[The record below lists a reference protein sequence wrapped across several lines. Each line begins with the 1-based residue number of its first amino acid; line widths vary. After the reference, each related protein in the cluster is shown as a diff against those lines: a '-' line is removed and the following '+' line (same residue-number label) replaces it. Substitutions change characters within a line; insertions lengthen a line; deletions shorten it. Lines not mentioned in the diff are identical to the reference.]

1 MSTVNALVAAARD
14 GDVGQIKAL
23 AKQCDINARD
33 EIGWCAVHRAAV
45 HGQVASLRCL
55 VANGADLD
63 AVDDDGWRA
72 IHRAAWVGDCPT
84 LTALVELGAGV
95 ETACDA
101 TGETAV
107 HVAARNGRLKALRCL
122 ATELGANVAARD
134 AFGRTAAHFAA
145 WEGHVHMLRS
155 LKSLGDLARDADDGG
170 DALLVARDRDG
181 RLPVDYAD
189 DRGARDA
196 AAWLRALAA
205 RKSARG
211 RGAAATVGARRRSRR
226 RRRRKN
232 TGAEDRDVGVRRGPR
247 RRPRGPRRREVRRC
261 RHRHPAGCRRARP
274 RRADGVPARR
284 RAPAHRPKG
293 RRARGAPRRGARLC
307 HFRGAA
313 RPGPLDDLEALGPY
327 GLTCRERSSRS
338 GGNGGVAARSRSSRG
353 HRARDGGA
361 GAKEGA
367 PPCRGPASRARLAA
381 PWWLLVDRGVLGVGQ
396 VVDAREQDEEERAGR
411 RRREGRAVRSVAGI
425 TRMTSVTRARAALL
439 QADLC
444 VHWVAEDYAHRRQS
458 GQRED
463 RQRREGAKVVRMR
476 PRNMAAKQTAILE
489 WP

>member
-14 GDVGQIKAL
+14 GDVGQIKTL
-23 AKQCDINARD
+23 AQQCDINARD

-45 HGQVASLRCL
+45 HGQVQSLRCL
-55 VANGADLD
+55 VASGAELD

-84 LTALVELGAGV
+84 LKALVELGAGV

-145 WEGHVHMLRS
+145 WEGHVHILRS

-205 RKSARG
+205 RKTPGGAAPPPPSAPASQSTPAPAKGPAPRTATSASARTTPASA
-211 RGAAATVGARRRSRR
+211 RAATPRSPPMPPPPPLDA
-226 RRRRKN
+226 
-232 TGAEDRDVGVRRGPR
+232 AE
-247 RRPRGPRRREVRRC
+247 
-261 RHRHPAGCRRARP
+261 RARAALMASQLVAELQLTDQK
-274 RRADGVPARR
+274 ADAL
-284 RAPAHRPKG
+284 AAHLVA
-293 RRARGAPRRGARLC
+293 ARGFATFEELLDPEL
-307 HFRGAA
+307 
-313 RPGPLDDLEALGPY
+313 LDDLEALGPY
-327 GLTCRERSSRS
+327 GLLDVPRKKLAQRRQWW
-338 GGNGGVAARSRSSRG
+338 SRG
-353 HRARDGGA
+353 EESISPDI
-361 GAKEGA
+361 
-367 PPCRGPASRARLAA
+367 GPA
-381 PWWLLVDRGVLGVGQ
+381 
-396 VVDAREQDEEERAGR
+396 
-411 RRREGRAVRSVAGI
+411 I
-425 TRMTSVTRARAALL
+425 AALGL
-439 QADLC
+439 
-444 VHWVAEDYAHRRQS
+444 
-458 GQRED
+458 
-463 RQRREGAKVVRMR
+463 
-476 PRNMAAKQTAILE
+476 T
-489 WP
+489 

>member
-14 GDVGQIKAL
+14 GDVGQIKTL

-84 LTALVELGAGV
+84 LKALVELGAGV

-205 RKSARG
+205 RKTPG
-211 RGAAATVGARRRSRR
+211 HGAAATVGAGVAVDAGAT
-226 RRRRKN
+226 KGPAP
-232 TGAEDRDVGVRRGPR
+232 TGRDVGVRQDHAGV
-247 RRPRGPRRREVRRC
+247 REGRDAAKSADAATATPLD
-261 RHRHPAGCRRARP
+261 PAERARAALMASQLVAELQLTDA
-274 RRADGVPARR
+274 RADAL
-284 RAPAHRPKG
+284 AAHLVA
-293 RRARGAPRRGARLC
+293 ARGFATFEELHWTRSCSTTSRRS
-307 HFRGAA
+307 
-313 RPGPLDDLEALGPY
+313 GPTVCW
-327 GLTCRERSSRS
+327 TCRERSSRS
-338 GGNGGVAARSRSSRG
+338 GGNGGVAGRSRSSR
-353 HRARDGGA
+353 RTS
-361 GAKEGA
+361 
-367 PPCRGPASRARLAA
+367 GPR
-381 PWWLLVDRGVLGVGQ
+381 W
-396 VVDAREQDEEERAGR
+396 R
-411 RRREGRAVRSVAGI
+411 RWG
-425 TRMTSVTRARAALL
+425 
-439 QADLC
+439 
-444 VHWVAEDYAHRRQS
+444 
-458 GQRED
+458 
-463 RQRREGAKVVRMR
+463 
-476 PRNMAAKQTAILE
+476 
-489 WP
+489 

>member
-14 GDVGQIKAL
+14 GDVGQIKTL

-84 LTALVELGAGV
+84 LKALVELGAGV

-205 RKSARG
+205 RKKPGAR
-211 RGAAATVGARRRSRR
+211 AAATRLRPASRRSVAVDAGA
-226 RRRRKN
+226 RKN
-232 TGAEDRDVGVRRGPR
+232 TGAEDRDAGVRRDRAGVD
-247 RRPRGPRRREVRRC
+247 REDRDAAKSADAATAT
-261 RHRHPAGCRRARP
+261 PAGRRRARP

-284 RAPAHRPKG
+284 RAPAHRRAG
-293 RRARGAPRRGARLC
+293 RRAGGAPRRVARLR

-313 RPGPLDDLEALGPY
+313 RPGAARRPRGAGPTVCW
-327 GLTCRERSSRS
+327 TCRERSLRS
-338 GGNGGVAARSRSSRG
+338 GGSGGVAAKSRYPRTS
-353 HRARDGGA
+353 
-361 GAKEGA
+361 
-367 PPCRGPASRARLAA
+367 
-381 PWWLLVDRGVLGVGQ
+381 
-396 VVDAREQDEEERAGR
+396 GR
-411 RRREGRAVRSVAGI
+411 RWRRWG
-425 TRMTSVTRARAALL
+425 
-439 QADLC
+439 
-444 VHWVAEDYAHRRQS
+444 
-458 GQRED
+458 
-463 RQRREGAKVVRMR
+463 
-476 PRNMAAKQTAILE
+476 
-489 WP
+489 

>member
-14 GDVGQIKAL
+14 GDVQRIKTL

-84 LTALVELGAGV
+84 LKALVELGAGV

-145 WEGHVHMLRS
+145 WEGHVHILRS

-181 RLPVDYAD
+181 RLPVDYAH

-196 AAWLRALAA
+196 TAWLRALAA
-205 RKSARG
+205 RKKPGHATPPPASAPG
-211 RGAAATVGARRRSRR
+211 SQST
-226 RRRRKN
+226 
-232 TGAEDRDVGVRRGPR
+232 P
-247 RRPRGPRRREVRRC
+247 
-261 RHRHPAGCRRARP
+261 
-274 RRADGVPARR
+274 VPAR
-284 RAPAHRPKG
+284 APAPRTATPVAA
-293 RRARGAPRRGARLC
+293 RTTPALTPRTATPRSPPMPPPPPLDAAERARAALMATQLVTELQLTDQRADALAAHLVASRGFATFEELLD
-307 HFRGAA
+307 
-313 RPGPLDDLEALGPY
+313 PELLDDLEALGPY
-327 GLTCRERSSRS
+327 GLLDVPRKKLAQRRQWW
-338 GGNGGVAARSRSSRG
+338 SRG
-353 HRARDGGA
+353 EESLSPDI
-361 GAKEGA
+361 
-367 PPCRGPASRARLAA
+367 GPA
-381 PWWLLVDRGVLGVGQ
+381 
-396 VVDAREQDEEERAGR
+396 
-411 RRREGRAVRSVAGI
+411 
-425 TRMTSVTRARAALL
+425 MAALGL
-439 QADLC
+439 
-444 VHWVAEDYAHRRQS
+444 
-458 GQRED
+458 
-463 RQRREGAKVVRMR
+463 
-476 PRNMAAKQTAILE
+476 T
-489 WP
+489 

>member
-14 GDVGQIKAL
+14 GDVGQIKTL

-45 HGQVASLRCL
+45 HGQVQSLRCL
-55 VANGADLD
+55 VANGADIN

-84 LTALVELGAGV
+84 LKALVELGAGV

-205 RKSARG
+205 RKTPGGAAPPPPSAPGSQSTPAPAKTPAPRTATSASARTATP
-211 RGAAATVGARRRSRR
+211 RSPPMPPPPPPLDAA
-226 RRRRKN
+226 
-232 TGAEDRDVGVRRGPR
+232 E
-247 RRPRGPRRREVRRC
+247 
-261 RHRHPAGCRRARP
+261 RARAALMASQLVAELQLTDQ
-274 RRADGVPARR
+274 RADAL
-284 RAPAHRPKG
+284 AAHLVA
-293 RRARGAPRRGARLC
+293 ARGFASFEELLDPEL
-307 HFRGAA
+307 
-313 RPGPLDDLEALGPY
+313 LDDLEALGPY
-327 GLTCRERSSRS
+327 GLLDVPRKKLAQRRQWW
-338 GGNGGVAARSRSSRG
+338 SRG
-353 HRARDGGA
+353 EESLSPDI
-361 GAKEGA
+361 
-367 PPCRGPASRARLAA
+367 GPA
-381 PWWLLVDRGVLGVGQ
+381 
-396 VVDAREQDEEERAGR
+396 
-411 RRREGRAVRSVAGI
+411 
-425 TRMTSVTRARAALL
+425 MAALGL
-439 QADLC
+439 
-444 VHWVAEDYAHRRQS
+444 
-458 GQRED
+458 
-463 RQRREGAKVVRMR
+463 
-476 PRNMAAKQTAILE
+476 T
-489 WP
+489 

>member
-1 MSTVNALVAAARD
+1 MTAVNALVAAARD
-14 GDVGQIKAL
+14 GDLGQIKAL

-45 HGQVASLRCL
+45 HGQVVSLRCL
-55 VANGADLD
+55 VASGADIN

-155 LKSLGDLARDADDGG
+155 LKSLGDLACDADDGG

-205 RKSARG
+205 RKKPGHATPRPPEAPGSQSTPAPAKTPAPRAAMPASTPRTATSASART
-211 RGAAATVGARRRSRR
+211 ATPRSPPMPPPPPPLDP
-226 RRRRKN
+226 
-232 TGAEDRDVGVRRGPR
+232 AE
-247 RRPRGPRRREVRRC
+247 
-261 RHRHPAGCRRARP
+261 RARAALMASQLVAELQLTDQ
-274 RRADGVPARR
+274 RADAL
-284 RAPAHRPKG
+284 AAHLVA
-293 RRARGAPRRGARLC
+293 ARGFASFEELLDPEL
-307 HFRGAA
+307 
-313 RPGPLDDLEALGPY
+313 LDDLEALGPY
-327 GLTCRERSSRS
+327 GLLDVPRKKLAQRRQWW
-338 GGNGGVAARSRSSRG
+338 SRG
-353 HRARDGGA
+353 EESLSPDI
-361 GAKEGA
+361 
-367 PPCRGPASRARLAA
+367 GPA
-381 PWWLLVDRGVLGVGQ
+381 
-396 VVDAREQDEEERAGR
+396 
-411 RRREGRAVRSVAGI
+411 
-425 TRMTSVTRARAALL
+425 MAALGL
-439 QADLC
+439 
-444 VHWVAEDYAHRRQS
+444 
-458 GQRED
+458 
-463 RQRREGAKVVRMR
+463 
-476 PRNMAAKQTAILE
+476 T
-489 WP
+489 

>member
-14 GDVGQIKAL
+14 GDVGQIKTL

-84 LTALVELGAGV
+84 LKALVELGAGV

-205 RKSARG
+205 RKKPPEAGVAAPASQSTPAPAKTPAPRTAMPASTPRTATPASARTATP
-211 RGAAATVGARRRSRR
+211 RSPPMPPPPPPLDAA
-226 RRRRKN
+226 
-232 TGAEDRDVGVRRGPR
+232 E
-247 RRPRGPRRREVRRC
+247 
-261 RHRHPAGCRRARP
+261 RARAALMASQLVAELQLTDK
-274 RRADGVPARR
+274 RADVLA
-284 RAPAHRPKG
+284 AHLV
-293 RRARGAPRRGARLC
+293 ASRGFASFEELLDPEL
-307 HFRGAA
+307 
-313 RPGPLDDLEALGPY
+313 LDDLEALGPY
-327 GLTCRERSSRS
+327 GLLDVPRKKLAQRRQWW
-338 GGNGGVAARSRSSRG
+338 SRG
-353 HRARDGGA
+353 EESLSPDI
-361 GAKEGA
+361 
-367 PPCRGPASRARLAA
+367 GPA
-381 PWWLLVDRGVLGVGQ
+381 
-396 VVDAREQDEEERAGR
+396 
-411 RRREGRAVRSVAGI
+411 
-425 TRMTSVTRARAALL
+425 MAALGL
-439 QADLC
+439 
-444 VHWVAEDYAHRRQS
+444 
-458 GQRED
+458 
-463 RQRREGAKVVRMR
+463 
-476 PRNMAAKQTAILE
+476 T
-489 WP
+489 

>member
-14 GDVGQIKAL
+14 GDVTQIKSL
-23 AKQCDINARD
+23 AQQCDINARD

-55 VANGADLD
+55 VANGADIN

-72 IHRAAWVGDCPT
+72 IHRAAWVGDCPS
-84 LTALVELGAGV
+84 LKALVELGAGV

-196 AAWLRALAA
+196 AAWLRSRATLAARGKRPGETPPVARASMPPASGTTATASTPAPRTATPSSTRTAKPASTPRTATPGSSRTATPRSPPMPPPPPPLDAAERARAALMASQLVAELQLTDKRADALAA
-205 RKSARG
+205 HLVAARG
-211 RGAAATVGARRRSRR
+211 FATF
-226 RRRRKN
+226 
-232 TGAEDRDVGVRRGPR
+232 EELLDP
-247 RRPRGPRRREVRRC
+247 E
-261 RHRHPAGCRRARP
+261 
-274 RRADGVPARR
+274 
-284 RAPAHRPKG
+284 
-293 RRARGAPRRGARLC
+293 L
-307 HFRGAA
+307 
-313 RPGPLDDLEALGPY
+313 LDDLEALGPY
-327 GLTCRERSSRS
+327 GLLDVPRKKLAQRRQWW
-338 GGNGGVAARSRSSRG
+338 SRG
-353 HRARDGGA
+353 
-361 GAKEGA
+361 EESLVA
-367 PPCRGPASRARLAA
+367 PDIGPA
-381 PWWLLVDRGVLGVGQ
+381 
-396 VVDAREQDEEERAGR
+396 
-411 RRREGRAVRSVAGI
+411 
-425 TRMTSVTRARAALL
+425 MAALGL
-439 QADLC
+439 
-444 VHWVAEDYAHRRQS
+444 
-458 GQRED
+458 
-463 RQRREGAKVVRMR
+463 
-476 PRNMAAKQTAILE
+476 T
-489 WP
+489 

>member
-1 MSTVNALVAAARD
+1 MSTVNTLVAAARD

-33 EIGWCAVHRAAV
+33 EIGWGAVHRAAV

-55 VANGADLD
+55 VASGADLN

-145 WEGHVHMLRS
+145 WEGHVHILRS

-205 RKSARG
+205 RKKPPVVAAPASAPASQSTPAPAKTPAPRTAMPASTRRTATPASARTATP
-211 RGAAATVGARRRSRR
+211 RSPPMPPPPPPLDAA
-226 RRRRKN
+226 
-232 TGAEDRDVGVRRGPR
+232 E
-247 RRPRGPRRREVRRC
+247 
-261 RHRHPAGCRRARP
+261 RARAALMASQLVAELQLTDQ
-274 RRADGVPARR
+274 RADAL
-284 RAPAHRPKG
+284 AAHLVA
-293 RRARGAPRRGARLC
+293 ARGFASFEELLDPEL
-307 HFRGAA
+307 
-313 RPGPLDDLEALGPY
+313 LDDLEALGPY
-327 GLTCRERSSRS
+327 GLLDVPRKKLAQRRQWW
-338 GGNGGVAARSRSSRG
+338 SRG
-353 HRARDGGA
+353 EESLSPDI
-361 GAKEGA
+361 
-367 PPCRGPASRARLAA
+367 GPA
-381 PWWLLVDRGVLGVGQ
+381 
-396 VVDAREQDEEERAGR
+396 
-411 RRREGRAVRSVAGI
+411 
-425 TRMTSVTRARAALL
+425 MAALGL
-439 QADLC
+439 
-444 VHWVAEDYAHRRQS
+444 
-458 GQRED
+458 
-463 RQRREGAKVVRMR
+463 
-476 PRNMAAKQTAILE
+476 T
-489 WP
+489 

>member
-14 GDVGQIKAL
+14 GDVGQIKTL
-23 AKQCDINARD
+23 AQQCDINARD

-45 HGQVASLRCL
+45 HGQIQSLRCL
-55 VANGADLD
+55 VANGADIN

-84 LTALVELGAGV
+84 LKALVALGAGV

-205 RKSARG
+205 RKKPGHATSAPPAAPGSQSTPAPAKTPAPRAAMPASTPRTATPASAR
-211 RGAAATVGARRRSRR
+211 AATPRSPPMPPPPPPLDP
-226 RRRRKN
+226 
-232 TGAEDRDVGVRRGPR
+232 AE
-247 RRPRGPRRREVRRC
+247 
-261 RHRHPAGCRRARP
+261 RARAALMASQLVAELQLTDA
-274 RRADGVPARR
+274 RADAL
-284 RAPAHRPKG
+284 AAHLV
-293 RRARGAPRRGARLC
+293 ASRGFTTFEELLDPEL
-307 HFRGAA
+307 
-313 RPGPLDDLEALGPY
+313 LDDLEALGPY
-327 GLTCRERSSRS
+327 GLLDVPRKKLAQRRQWW
-338 GGNGGVAARSRSSRG
+338 SRG
-353 HRARDGGA
+353 EESLSPDI
-361 GAKEGA
+361 
-367 PPCRGPASRARLAA
+367 GPA
-381 PWWLLVDRGVLGVGQ
+381 
-396 VVDAREQDEEERAGR
+396 
-411 RRREGRAVRSVAGI
+411 
-425 TRMTSVTRARAALL
+425 MAALGL
-439 QADLC
+439 
-444 VHWVAEDYAHRRQS
+444 
-458 GQRED
+458 
-463 RQRREGAKVVRMR
+463 
-476 PRNMAAKQTAILE
+476 T
-489 WP
+489 

>member
-14 GDVGQIKAL
+14 GDVRQIKSL

-45 HGQVASLRCL
+45 HGQVVSLRCL
-55 VANGADLD
+55 VANGADIN

-84 LTALVELGAGV
+84 LKALVDLGAGV

-205 RKSARG
+205 RKKPGRATPPPASAPG
-211 RGAAATVGARRRSRR
+211 SQST
-226 RRRRKN
+226 
-232 TGAEDRDVGVRRGPR
+232 
-247 RRPRGPRRREVRRC
+247 
-261 RHRHPAGCRRARP
+261 PA
-274 RRADGVPARR
+274 PA
-284 RAPAHRPKG
+284 RAPAPRTATPASA
-293 RRARGAPRRGARLC
+293 RTARTATPRSPPMPPPPPPLDAAERARAALMASQLVAELQLTDQRADALAA
-307 HFRGAA
+307 HLVAA
-313 RPGPLDDLEALGPY
+313 RGFASFEELLDPELLDDLEALGPY
-327 GLTCRERSSRS
+327 GLLDVPRKKLAQRRQWW
-338 GGNGGVAARSRSSRG
+338 SRG
-353 HRARDGGA
+353 EESLSPDI
-361 GAKEGA
+361 
-367 PPCRGPASRARLAA
+367 GPA
-381 PWWLLVDRGVLGVGQ
+381 
-396 VVDAREQDEEERAGR
+396 
-411 RRREGRAVRSVAGI
+411 
-425 TRMTSVTRARAALL
+425 MAALGL
-439 QADLC
+439 
-444 VHWVAEDYAHRRQS
+444 
-458 GQRED
+458 
-463 RQRREGAKVVRMR
+463 
-476 PRNMAAKQTAILE
+476 T
-489 WP
+489 

>member
-14 GDVGQIKAL
+14 GDVGQIKTL
-23 AKQCDINARD
+23 AQQCDINARD

-45 HGQVASLRCL
+45 HGQIQSLRCL

-155 LKSLGDLARDADDGG
+155 LKSLGDLACDADDGG

-205 RKSARG
+205 RKTPGGAAPPPPSAPASQSTPAPAKIPAPRTATSASARTTPASA
-211 RGAAATVGARRRSRR
+211 RAATPRSPPMPPPPPRLDP
-226 RRRRKN
+226 
-232 TGAEDRDVGVRRGPR
+232 AE
-247 RRPRGPRRREVRRC
+247 
-261 RHRHPAGCRRARP
+261 RARAALMASQLVAELQLTDA
-274 RRADGVPARR
+274 RADAL
-284 RAPAHRPKG
+284 AAHLV
-293 RRARGAPRRGARLC
+293 ASRGFATFEELLDPEL
-307 HFRGAA
+307 
-313 RPGPLDDLEALGPY
+313 LDDLEALGPY
-327 GLTCRERSSRS
+327 GLLDVPRKKLAQRRQWW
-338 GGNGGVAARSRSSRG
+338 SRG
-353 HRARDGGA
+353 EESLSPDI
-361 GAKEGA
+361 
-367 PPCRGPASRARLAA
+367 GPA
-381 PWWLLVDRGVLGVGQ
+381 
-396 VVDAREQDEEERAGR
+396 
-411 RRREGRAVRSVAGI
+411 
-425 TRMTSVTRARAALL
+425 MAALGL
-439 QADLC
+439 
-444 VHWVAEDYAHRRQS
+444 
-458 GQRED
+458 
-463 RQRREGAKVVRMR
+463 
-476 PRNMAAKQTAILE
+476 T
-489 WP
+489 